1 MVLAAAD
8 CCRSVVDH
16 VPPVET
22 AAADGA
28 QQVTVT
34 VPWRPAADGAQQV
47 GGP

>member
-28 QQVTVT
+28 QQVGG
-34 VPWRPAADGAQQV
+34 PWRPAADGA
-47 GGP
+47 